1 MDLRRLQYFLVLT
14 QELHFGRAAAR
25 LHIAQPALSQQI
37 RRLEHDLDV
46 RLFDRTRHKVTLTQA
61 GVLVL
66 TEAQRMLEQADR
78 LRAVAARANRG
89 QLGSVSVGFVGSA
102 LYGVVP
108 DLLRA
113 VSACAPDLHLEVR
126 ELETGAQIEAL
137 HEGSLDLGGWCFS
150 RGCDP
155 VRWSAAGGSVGDAG
169 TC

>member
-1 MDLRRLQYFLVLT
+1 MQYFLVLT

-89 QLGSVSVGFVGSA
+89 QLGSVSVGFVA
-102 LYGVVP
+102 
-108 DLLRA
+108 RR
-113 VSACAPDLHLEVR
+113 C
-126 ELETGAQIEAL
+126 T
-137 HEGSLDLGGWCFS
+137 GWCPTFCGLS
-150 RGCDP
+150 APALRTCTWRYGSWRP
-155 VRWSAAGGSVGDAG
+155 VRRSRHYMRAAL
-169 TC
+169 T